1 MLAAKALFLN
11 KQFATCEGVISKQAE
26 LGGDLLTNPRLKSA
40 KLLILAKCQE
50 ALEKKKSAVANLVES
65 LKSDPSNAEALGLL
79 MESFLV
85 TVPESSGC
93 SQQKSSSSTASPF
106 PARTSG

>member
-1 MLAAKALFLN
+1 MFQLFQTSHLLYANDNFLVLAAKALYLN
-11 KQFATCEGVISKQAE
+11 KQYATCEGIISKQVEVGGE
-26 LGGDLLTNPRLKSA
+26 LQTNPRLRSA

-65 LKSDPSNAEALGLL
+65 LKSDPSNSEALGLL

-85 TVPESSGC
+85 TVPESSRC
-93 SQQKSSSSTASPF
+93 
-106 PARTSG
+106 